1 MGRVILCAGRRAAVP
16 YLVRGT
22 GIHVATIEELCFA
35 LKFNLDMLENSSME
49 RDLAVFIRDELGLK
63 ERGELLEQLVMS
75 GASMKDRLV
84 AIMCSCDLYSEEE
97 IREICREAEVI
108 SNMSIGERRK
118 RRADRYM
125 KEGNTGDAA
134 EVYRSILSSNEVNEL
149 TNEERGDLE
158 HNLGVIEINHGNVE
172 DAITLFRDAYND
184 NQSEQSLKAYLL
196 ALKISK
202 PARYRSEVQRL
213 VNNVELF
220 NEIENEVNRAGE
232 EFEQSTDFTEISRL
246 KVLWQQGQHA
256 EAKRLSAEM
265 ISDMKRAYR
274 QEAQRA

>member
-1 MGRVILCAGRRAAVP
+1 
-16 YLVRGT
+16 
-22 GIHVATIEELCFA
+22 
-35 LKFNLDMLENSSME
+35 
-49 RDLAVFIRDELGLK
+49 
-63 ERGELLEQLVMS
+63 
-75 GASMKDRLV
+75 MKDRLV